1 MNNTIS
7 YLQGGKLGD
16 FIHSLCVCKHNW
28 ELTGKKADLYISNV
42 GDNFEKEMEFTY
54 KELKPILEK
63 QNWLNSFQIY
73 TGQEINYSLNSFRSS
88 PIIYTTNWIE
98 IYFKTFLNIDN
109 PPREYS
115 WIELDKDENLKDV
128 VLVNRNM
135 KPMSEN
141 LTKFYDDLLLQHDKC
156 AFICFDNNQY
166 ENFELK
172 DKCPILKVDNLY
184 DYFVKINSCKLLISN
199 QSGPAAW
206 ATAMNVPRIVELY
219 IQVDNM
225 HYIKD
230 VEYYSNFKYF
240 IGDVFR

>member
-1 MNNTIS
+1 MSETIS

-42 GDNFEKEMEFTY
+42 GDNFEKEIEFTY
-54 KELKPILEK
+54 NELKPILEK

-73 TGQEINYSLNSFRSS
+73 SNQEINCSLKSFRSS
-88 PIIYTTNWIE
+88 PMIYTTNWIE

-109 PPREYS
+109 PPKEYG
-115 WIELDKDENLKDV
+115 WIELDKDDNLKDV

-141 LTKFYDDLLLQHDKC
+141 LTNFYNDLLYQHDKC
-156 AFICFDNNQY
+156 AFICFDEEQY

-172 DKCPILKVDNLY
+172 DKCPLIKVNNLY
-184 DYFVKINSCKLLISN
+184 EYFVKINSCKLLISN

-206 ATAMNVPRIVELY
+206 ATSMNVPRIVELY
-219 IQVDNM
+219 MVLDNI

-230 VEYYSNFKYF
+230 IEYYSNFKCF

>member
-1 MNNTIS
+1 MSETIS

-42 GDNFEKEMEFTY
+42 GDNFEKEIEFTY

-109 PPREYS
+109 PPKEYS
-115 WIELDKDENLKDV
+115 WVELDKDENLKDV

-135 KPMSEN
+135 KPMSKN

-156 AFICFDNNQY
+156 AFICFDNEQY

-172 DKCPILKVDNLY
+172 DKCPLLKVDNLY